1 MRLKTGT
8 TGNMQMLIP
17 LVLICLLGV
26 GVSPVFAQNRFCQA
40 LEAQLRAVNTGNT
53 GGNSRRFEKFGRAVQ
68 QQNLQIRKTERAWE
82 RNGCNY
88 RQSSVCNR
96 ITTSLRQMMSNLG
109 KLKAERARLSSGGGG
124 IGERNRILSKLRRYG
139 CAAGYQNQ
147 QASSESA
154 PSRRRTILEQIFGT
168 RTYYNDGAYGNYNSE
183 LNGRFGTFRTL
194 CVRTCDGYYF
204 PISFSTVENRFEQDL
219 AQCEQMCPG
228 ADVRLFFHPMP
239 NGDEETAISYLNRQ
253 PYSELSNAF
262 AYRKAIYPDCSCKS
276 DDSNF
281 QQIAGTERDFSE
293 EMEKRAEAEKQQM
306 ATPSPRID
314 FGLSAAQAEN
324 LDGGLSVA
332 AIRSLLGGSDENTV
346 DTGQKTKIRI
356 VGPVYFPVQ

>member
-8 TGNMQMLIP
+8 TGHMQMLIP
-17 LVLICLLGV
+17 LVLICLLGL
-26 GVSPVFAQNRFCQA
+26 GESSVFAENRVCQV
-40 LEAQLRAVNTGNT
+40 LEAQLRAVSTGNT
-53 GGNSRRFEKFGRAVQ
+53 GGNSRRFEKFDRAVQ
-68 QQNLQIRKTERAWE
+68 QQNLQIRKTERVWE
-82 RNGCNY
+82 GNGCSY

-96 ITTSLRQMMSNLG
+96 VTTSLRQMMSNLG

-124 IGERNRILSKLRRYG
+124 ISEWNRILSELRRYG

-147 QASSESA
+147 RARFEPA
-154 PSRRRTILEQIFGT
+154 PSRGRTILEQIFGT
-168 RTYYNDGAYGNYNSE
+168 RTYSDDGAYGNYNSE
-183 LNGRFGTFRTL
+183 LNWRFGTFRTL

-239 NGDEETAISYLNRQ
+239 NGDAETAISYLDKQ

-262 AYRKAIYPDCSCKS
+262 AYRKAIYPDCNCKS

-293 EMEKRAEAEKQQM
+293 QMEKRAKTGKQQM
-306 ATPSPRID
+306 AAPSPSID
-314 FGLSAAQAEN
+314 FGLSATQAEN
-324 LDGGLSVA
+324 LNGGLSVA

-346 DTGQKTKIRI
+346 NMGQKTKIRI